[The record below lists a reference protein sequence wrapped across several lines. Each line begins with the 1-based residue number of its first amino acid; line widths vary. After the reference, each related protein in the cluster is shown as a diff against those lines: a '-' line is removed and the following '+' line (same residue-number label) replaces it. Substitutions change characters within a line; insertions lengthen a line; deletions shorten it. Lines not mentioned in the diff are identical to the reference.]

1 MIVVSLMPPAL
12 ELWEQQTAEAEALF
26 AIGTSLVGGSFAQ
39 SIEAPVLPQHSVC
52 PPNGAQGSQRQPPP
66 PQPQSAYSLHLE
78 SESSKVAA
86 LYPHANNLEVGLL
99 VGEQWKALGA
109 HGKKVGTVVR

>member
-1 MIVVSLMPPAL
+1 MPPAL

-39 SIEAPVLPQHSVC
+39 SIEAPVLPQHPVC
-52 PPNGAQGSQRQPPP
+52 PPNLQRQPPP
-66 PQPQSAYSLHLE
+66 PQQPQSAYSLYLE